1 MTKIASW
8 KLKNSRTKIP
18 QLTEFTFDQPPE
30 SLNAVS
36 GQIPGGVYTTFR
48 TYDGKKV
55 LLLDDHIHRLEE
67 SAAILDFPLIID
79 QQAIKSALH
88 QAISAFPYDESRIRV
103 TVDLENEPGTVYI
116 ALEPLHI
123 PSAEDYLNGVCAL
136 THRMQRDRPRAK
148 QTRFISVAESFR
160 SRVPT
165 EANEI
170 LLVDDNGYILEGSTS
185 NFFAV
190 KNEEIWTSTENV
202 LYGITRSLVLKSA
215 ELEGIPVRLA
225 AVSVA
230 EIADLQE
237 AFITSSSRSIL
248 PLRQIDE
255 TIIGDGTPGP
265 ISKKLSRRYW
275 QEIETRLEEI

>member
-8 KLKNSRTKIP
+8 KLKSSTKKVP
-18 QLTEFTFDQPPE
+18 QLDKITFEEPPE

-36 GQIPGGVYTTFR
+36 SQIPGGVYTTFR

-55 LLLDDHIHRLEE
+55 LLLDNHLHRLEE
-67 SAAILDFPLIID
+67 SAAIVDFPLIID
-79 QQAIKSALH
+79 QQIIKSALH
-88 QAISAFPYDESRIRV
+88 RAITAFPYDESRIRV
-103 TVDLENEPGTVYI
+103 TVDLEKEPGTVYI
-116 ALEPLHI
+116 ALEPLHV
-123 PSAEDYLNGVCAL
+123 PSAEDYTNGACAV

-148 QTRFISVAESFR
+148 LTRFISVAESFR
-160 SRVPT
+160 NRVPT

-190 KNEEIWTSTENV
+190 KNGEIWTPAEKM

-215 ELEGIPVRLA
+215 ELEGIPVSLA
-225 AVSVA
+225 AVSVT

-255 TIIGDGTPGP
+255 TIIGDGTPGL
-265 ISKKLSRRYW
+265 ISKILSRRYW